1 MNDWRIEFP
10 DFPVED
16 MPTLP
21 AGWVDASWHN
31 DACPSFVNERLKA
44 AMFIDYRD
52 PEMRGLGLE
61 GSARF
66 AALNIDEEGNIET
79 DVEPLAEGDNIELVL
94 SELNAK
100 RS

>member
-1 MNDWRIEFP
+1 MKDWWIEFP

-21 AGWVDASWHN
+21 EDWADDSWHN
-31 DACPSFVNERLKA
+31 DACPSFVNEKLKA
-44 AMFIDYRD
+44 AIFIDYRD

-61 GSARF
+61 GSKRF
-66 AALNIDEEGNIET
+66 AVFNIDEKGNIET
-79 DVEPLAEGDNIELVL
+79 DLEPLAERDNIDSVL

>member
-1 MNDWRIEFP
+1 MKDWRIEFP

-21 AGWVDASWHN
+21 EGWADASWHN

-44 AMFIDYRD
+44 AIFIDYRD
-52 PEMRGLGLE
+52 PAMRGLGLE
-61 GSARF
+61 GAARF
-66 AALNIDEEGNIET
+66 AVLNINEAGNIET
-79 DVEPLAEGDNIELVL
+79 DVEPLAEGDNIDSVL